1 MAKPTYGSY
10 EPLKKLHKSKR
21 AKFDAEELEL
31 IDRLVAV
38 HNEGLRAVV
47 DGVVG
52 LKAPERKAYIAPY
65 VELGKSLDKK
75 MKPNSRGYMPPPRGL
90 LKSAAGNYPVFLGW
104 LKNRHKYREG
114 ELAPAV
120 SRDELATLE
129 QALREKSGNS
139 EFLLSDSFCDC
150 FSVCGGMHPHVRTD
164 PMGGLTLFRLNEVLP
179 AYEDMLKRFS
189 SSSGSSSGYPLEKM
203 TPLSEDGAG
212 NLYAVWG
219 NDVYD
224 CNHED
229 GSVMPMGVLP
239 KLIAKAHKVTR

>member
-21 AKFDAEELEL
+21 AKFDAEEIEL
-31 IDRLVAV
+31 IDRLVAL

-47 DGVVG
+47 DGVLG

-104 LKNRHKYREG
+104 LKNRHKYKEG
-114 ELAPAV
+114 ELAPAA
-120 SRDELATLE
+120 SRDELETLH
-129 QALREKSGNS
+129 QSLQEKSGIS
-139 EFLLSDSFCDC
+139 EFFLSDSYCDC
-150 FSVCGGMHPHVRTD
+150 YNVCGGMDPIVRTD

-179 AYEDMLKRFS
+179 AYEDMIKRFN
-189 SSSGSSSGYPLEKM
+189 SGASCPLEKM

-219 NDVYD
+219 KDVYD

-229 GSVMPMGVLP
+229 GSVMPSGVLP